1 MSRRMITAM
10 GFGLVVVLAIIM
22 GSSFLLSLLLRFTSL
37 TEQSLTWVILG
48 LSILA
53 LFIGGMVSGKK
64 GKEKGWILGAGTGLL
79 FSVVVFLVQYLGYQ
93 VQFDPE
99 QYLYHLGYL
108 LASALGGVMGVN
120 LSSHKH

>member
-22 GSSFLLSLLLRFTSL
+22 CSSFLLSLLLRFTSL
-37 TEQSLTWVILG
+37 TEHSLTWVILG